1 MINECGAIGGNRIG
15 KKAEVLGEERTQCQ
29 FVHHK
34 FKMA

>member
-1 MINECGAIGGNRIG
+1 MINECGEIGGNRIG
-15 KKAEVLGEERTQCQ
+15 KKAEVLGEKQTQCH